1 MLQFCLFLVWVTQVM
16 LIFLICSWHGQPHAL
31 CCWLIIW
38 VGYKYFISFFESL
51 LKLCLKMISIAYGKN
66 ICNNSCLCEILC
78 CTCIHSPYE
87 PFRRTWLPVPTLQKT
102 YHNYTGCVLLVLVI
116 VVGCQ
121 RKSLSNSHFSCNS
134 NTLFW
139 RASDIVIVD
148 FNAAKLKRKNCP
160 WLSSKHPRTVL
171 LTLGSHR
178 KQKICIC
185 EEILKFMDVGVSKT
199 NRKPLESLII
209 ESLNW

>member
-1 MLQFCLFLVWVTQVM
+1 MWNFMLYLYPQSIQTFSQD
-16 LIFLICSWHGQPHAL
+16 
-31 CCWLIIW
+31 
-38 VGYKYFISFFESL
+38 
-51 LKLCLKMISIAYGKN
+51 MIA
-66 ICNNSCLCEILC
+66 C
-78 CTCIHSPYE
+78 
-87 PFRRTWLPVPTLQKT
+87 TLQKT
-102 YHNYTGCVLLVLVI
+102 YHNYTGCVLLVLV

-199 NRKPLESLII
+199 NRESHHWIIKLII
-209 ESLNW
+209 